1 MKRNSGI
8 AWAPPIL
15 LPVSLSENSSSSHYS
30 LLRTHIL
37 ILSNI
42 NYMPHISKHRY
53 RCLEDI
59 PAHIFSFLVRDWNRK
74 SNLFKIFLI
83 DDQPDFESV
92 SNFSKN
98 NQHLAGMKNYFGV
111 RIWVM
116 DFVRSWLES
125 DPYGGLTYRSY
136 IEKILSLMLNWGD
149 KNNRTPKLKYRTS
162 NVEVGVK
169 EKITH
174 HIKLG

>member
-1 MKRNSGI
+1 MK
-8 AWAPPIL
+8 
-15 LPVSLSENSSSSHYS
+15 
-30 LLRTHIL
+30 
-37 ILSNI
+37 
-42 NYMPHISKHRY
+42 
-53 RCLEDI
+53 
-59 PAHIFSFLVRDWNRK
+59 
-74 SNLFKIFLI
+74 
-83 DDQPDFESV
+83 
-92 SNFSKN
+92 
-98 NQHLAGMKNYFGV
+98 
-111 RIWVM
+111 
-116 DFVRSWLES
+116 